1 MNIQHE
7 LDYLSEL
14 LTAQSQANI
23 EIGESL
29 IAQWQNLHV
38 PDRFE
43 TLEQANGFVLDLRG
57 RITPT
62 VTRLYEVIA
71 NAYNDD
77 LGNQS
82 IRRIRAAIGQP
93 YLTNHWIEDR
103 IDQSEID
110 MLLARPTSHTGYALN
125 G

>member
-14 LTAQSQANI
+14 LTAQSKASI
-23 EIGESL
+23 DLGESL
-29 IAQWQNLHV
+29 IVQWKGLDV

-43 TLEQANGFVLDLRG
+43 TLEQANGFVLELRG

-62 VTRLYEVIA
+62 VTRLYDVIA

-82 IRRIRAAIGQP
+82 IRRIRTAMDTPILRTIGSK
-93 YLTNHWIEDR
+93 I
-103 IDQSEID
+103 
-110 MLLARPTSHTGYALN
+110 ALIKVRLICFWRVLHRTPQDTI
-125 G
+125 